1 MEFTEVE
8 ELNILTSHGRGYPN
22 GKAKSNPVNS
32 TPSQEGLV
40 LKGSVAS
47 NPLFD
52 YEKALEDTPPNSPQK
67 LFSLQPVQ
75 TSKVLDEEEEETI
88 EDIFEVI
95 RSTLVQQNV
104 LKVSANEPEEK
115 IVIKEKVEKVDEE
128 KEEIADKK
136 EDDSPSND
144 KNEQASTYFE
154 KMREDDVSKTYKETK
169 NIKSFLSSNI
179 KAFPV

>member
-22 GKAKSNPVNS
+22 GKANSNLAIS
-32 TPSQEGLV
+32 TSSQEGPI
-40 LKGSVAS
+40 LKGSIAS

-52 YEKALEDTPPNSPQK
+52 YEKALDDTPPNSPQK
-67 LFSLQPVQ
+67 LFNLQPIQ
-75 TSKVLDEEEEETI
+75 TSKVLDGEEEETI

-95 RSTLVQQNV
+95 QSTLTQQNV
-104 LKVSANEPEEK
+104 LQISANGPEEK
-115 IVIKEKVEKVDEE
+115 IEIKEKVEKIDEE
-128 KEEIADKK
+128 KAEVKDKK